1 MILRLPQKMNRNPL
15 FLLDTSIY
23 CQPLKRKPLEGVVER
38 WKTVGDSGCR
48 ISVFCEME
56 VLQGLHT
63 AGSAKLFHLFERV
76 LKDRI
81 ASLPFTTEEA
91 AVYAELQA
99 GAISSGNTRS
109 VIDLCI
115 AATALRHGLVLA
127 TLNTRDFRS
136 IPGLRVEDWSTPG

>member
-1 MILRLPQKMNRNPL
+1 MNRNPL
-15 FLLDTSIY
+15 YLLDTSVY
-23 CQPLKRKPLEGVVER
+23 CQPLKRKPLEAVVER
-38 WKTVGDSGCR
+38 WKTVGDSMCR

-63 AGSAKLFHLFERV
+63 AGSAELFYLFEQV

-81 ASLPFTTEEA
+81 ASLPFTSEDA

-99 GAISSGNTRS
+99 GAISRGNTRP

-115 AATALRHGLVLA
+115 ASTALRHRLVLA
-127 TLNTRDFRS
+127 TLNGKDFHG
-136 IPGLRVEDWSTPG
+136 IPGLRVEDWSRPG